1 MLGLAAVG
9 AAAVIAAGV
18 MAPAGGSAGA
28 VVPEAA
34 AEPAL
39 INLLQSVASAE
50 RAAGSWRSGP
60 DDHPFGVTAAG
71 YVIPVQ
77 KFTITSYFR
86 NTDPVHSTGVHSG
99 VDFATGEGARIVAVT
114 GGVVVEAG
122 WMGAAGISAV
132 VKSEDGHKILYGHM
146 SRLSVAGGDEVRAG
160 QELGRIGSTGNST
173 GPHLH
178 LQVSDP
184 RGELVD
190 PVVHMGLDHL
200 EVAQYGRT

>member
-1 MLGLAAVG
+1 MLGL

-18 MAPAGGSAGA
+18 MSPGGGPPSA

-39 INLLQSVASAE
+39 INLLRSVASAE
-50 RAAGSWRSGP
+50 RAAGSWRS
-60 DDHPFGVTAAG
+60 DSQDHAFGVTAAG
-71 YVIPVQ
+71 YVLPVQ
-77 KFTITSYFR
+77 KFKISSYFR

-99 VDFATGEGARIVAVT
+99 VDFATGEGARIVAIT

-132 VKSEDGHKILYGHM
+132 VKTADGHKVLYGHM
-146 SRLSVAGGDEVRAG
+146 SRVTVAAGDEVRPG
-160 QELGRIGSTGNST
+160 QELGRVGSTGNST

-178 LQVSDP
+178 LQVTD
-184 RGELVD
+184 RKGRLAD
-190 PVVHMGLDHL
+190 PVVHMGMDHR
-200 EVAQYGRT
+200 EVAQYGRK